1 MSPPEKASHLDG
13 DAAGQDSFSGS
24 QPHEQA
30 CRRLS
35 GFGLLAGHDVAVGVE
50 GEADRSVAEALADDL
65 HVDAGGEQV
74 RGSAFSSGIS
84 SIWYRIV

>member
-30 CRRLS
+30 CRRRS

-50 GEADRSVAEALADDL
+50 READRGVAEALADDL
-65 HVDAGGEQV
+65 HVDAGGEQM
-74 RGSAFSSGIS
+74 RGVGVALMRNSA
-84 SIWYRIV
+84 